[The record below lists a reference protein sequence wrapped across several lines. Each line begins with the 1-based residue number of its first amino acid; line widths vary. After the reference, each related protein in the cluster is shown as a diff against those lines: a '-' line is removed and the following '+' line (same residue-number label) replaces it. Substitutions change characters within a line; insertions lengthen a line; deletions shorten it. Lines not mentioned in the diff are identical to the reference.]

1 MPQIRLQNIS
11 KQYAQSQA
19 GVRSTSFSIAAGERL
34 AIIGP
39 SGSGK
44 TTLLRL
50 IAGLETPDSGELFL
64 NDILS
69 NRVPPHRR
77 DVAMIAQRPALFPHL
92 SVRGNLEC
100 VLPRVGKPDV
110 SWDDALDLLKISSL
124 LDRMPAELSG
134 GEKQRVAWAKLLLG
148 NRSIWLLD
156 EPFSQLDLIFLQEF
170 RHDLHLLLA
179 RSTATIVF
187 VTHNPEDALALGQRI
202 GVLDSGSLLQL
213 GSTEELRSQPGNRF
227 VALYLGNMNLID
239 GIVRNSDPSGTNTG
253 VEPWFVS
260 DCGSVQL
267 PLPRAIVAGLQEPYP
282 SLTLGLGPES
292 VWCASESSA
301 SDVRVH
307 GWTILS
313 SEPVGSGWLL
323 VLARG
328 RSRVRV
334 EWRSGSP
341 PPVDSTCNWM
351 LHPLQTLWFDQRTG
365 ARLNP
370 EY

>member
-1 MPQIRLQNIS
+1 MSRIRLQILA
-11 KQYAQSQA
+11 KQYPESQA
-19 GVRSTSFSIAAGERL
+19 GLFGTSISIEAGERL

-50 IAGLETPDSGELFL
+50 IAGLETPDSGGIFL
-64 NDILS
+64 NDVFCNS
-69 NRVPPHRR
+69 VAPHRR

-92 SVRGNLEC
+92 SVKGNLEC
-100 VLPRVGKPDV
+100 ALPKPGKRTV
-110 SWDDALDLLKISSL
+110 SWDDAVDLLKVSSL
-124 LDRMPAELSG
+124 LNRMPAELSG
-134 GEKQRVAWAKLLLG
+134 GEKQRVAWGKLLLG

-179 RSTATIVF
+179 RSTATIVI

-213 GSTEELRSQPGNRF
+213 GSAEELRSRPGNRF
-227 VALYLGNMNLID
+227 VALYLGNVSLID
-239 GIVRNSDPSGTNTG
+239 GTVRNSDPSGTNSG
-253 VEPWFVS
+253 DQPWFVS
-260 DCGSVQL
+260 ECGSVQL
-267 PLPRAIVAGLQEPYP
+267 PLPRAIAAQLHEPYP

-301 SDVRVH
+301 SDVRVQN
-307 GWTILS
+307 WTVLS

-341 PPVDSTCNWM
+341 PPVDSPCNWM

-365 ARLNP
+365 ARLNLAD
-370 EY
+370 